1 MPPPPPSTSRAETPY
16 DVVPYPG
23 QLLAQTHPERL
34 ATIGKLFG
42 MTPAAVTNCRVLE
55 LGCGSAENLIPM
67 AWALPESQF
76 TGVDL
81 AGSAIQQGQEL
92 VTHLGLKNCRLIHED
107 ILKIDATWGQFD
119 YIIAHGVYAW
129 VPEAV
134 RNQLLAI
141 CHQCLAPQGIAFI
154 SYNAY
159 PGAHLSAM
167 LREMML
173 FHVRDFT
180 TPQERIQQALTL
192 AKLVAG
198 PHPSIAN
205 PVQDW
210 LQTETQRLLNNHPGQ
225 AYHDELATVHAPV
238 YFTDFIEH
246 ARRHELQFVGEADF
260 QDMSDR
266 PFSDEGQQAL
276 KQLAGDRI
284 RREQYRDFFK
294 LRRFRQT
301 LLTHATT
308 NVATAPDPT
317 AVDAML
323 VRLFLPTV
331 ASNTDLNAQVTTTFS
346 TQPRGQVQT
355 DLPLGKAALHHLIA
369 EYPQALPLTELL
381 TAARAKLAI
390 AGLALA
396 DIESD
401 RRVLSGFMLQLYESG
416 VTRLHTWVAD
426 LPRKAGPQPTASP
439 LARWQIAR
447 GPRVTT
453 LKHQSVEV
461 EDLIGQLLLG
471 LLDGTRD
478 RAALCEALAAGLE
491 ARGVQLN
498 QEQTAAALREELS
511 TGLESNLQALADI
524 GMLIN

>member
-1 MPPPPPSTSRAETPY
+1 MPSPSPGLAETPY
-16 DVVPYPG
+16 DIVAYPG
-23 QLLAQTHPERL
+23 QLHAQTHPERL

-42 MTPAAVTNCRVLE
+42 MTPAPATNCRVLE
-55 LGCGSAENLIPM
+55 LGCGTAENLIPM
-67 AWALPESQF
+67 AWSLPESQF

-92 VTHLGLKNCRLIHED
+92 VTHLGLENCRLIHGD

-134 RNQLLAI
+134 RDQLLAI
-141 CHQCLAPQGIAFI
+141 CHQCLAPEGIAFI

-173 FHVRDFT
+173 FHVRNFT

-192 AKLVAG
+192 ARLVAG
-198 PHPSIAN
+198 PHPSIAD
-205 PVQDW
+205 PLQDW

-225 AYHDELATVHAPV
+225 AYHDELASVYSPI

-276 KQLAGDRI
+276 KQLADDRI
-284 RREQYRDFFK
+284 RLEQYRDFFK

-308 NVATAPDPT
+308 KVATPPHPT

-331 ASNTDLNAQVTTTFS
+331 ASNTDLNAELTTTFS

-369 EYPQALPLTELL
+369 EFPRALPMTDLL

-390 AGLALA
+390 AGQALA
-396 DIESD
+396 DIEND

-416 VTRLHTWVAD
+416 VTRLHTWVPN
-426 LPRKAGPQPTASP
+426 LPRKSGPQPTASP

-461 EDLIGQLLLG
+461 EDLIGQLLIS

-478 RAALCEALAAGLE
+478 RAALCEALALALE
-491 ARGVQLN
+491 ERGVKMSPN
-498 QEQTAAALREELS
+498 QSTRELRTELAN
-511 TGLESNLQALADI
+511 GLESNLQALADI
-524 GMLIN
+524 GILIN